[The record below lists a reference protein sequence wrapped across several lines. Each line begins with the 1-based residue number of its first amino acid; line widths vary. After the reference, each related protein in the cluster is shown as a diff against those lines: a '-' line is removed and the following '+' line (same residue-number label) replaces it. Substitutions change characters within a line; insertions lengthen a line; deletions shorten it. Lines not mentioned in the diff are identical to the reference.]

1 MSPRWIRG
9 LVIASVV
16 LNVFLAGAFA
26 GSAVWLRNAKAGAG
40 VSLESAG
47 RQLPNQDRKAF
58 RLALRQVRVESRQI
72 ILDGQ
77 QARQEAA
84 DLLLQQPVMDKAAL
98 SAALERARNADV
110 TVRTRLEQAI
120 VDFAASTSPENRSVL
135 AQALLRHMERRAT
148 VAPKKSP

>member
-1 MSPRWIRG
+1 MSTRWVRG

-16 LNVFLAGAFA
+16 LNVFLASAFV
-26 GSAVWLRNAKAGAG
+26 GGAVWLRNAKSGF
-40 VSLESAG
+40 SLESAG
-47 RQLPNQDRKAF
+47 RHLPDQDRKAF
-58 RLALRQVRVESRQI
+58 REALRQVRVQSRQI

-84 DLLLQQPVMDKAAL
+84 DLLQQPVMDKAAL
-98 SAALERARNADV
+98 SAALERARDADV
-110 TVRTRLEQAI
+110 TVRSRLEQAI

-148 VAPKKSP
+148 VTPKKSP